1 MKPELV
7 LDEDEKKTRFRKFL
21 SKKAIKEE
29 TTEAPQ
35 FIPLKVELNTKT
47 ILKVA
52 IYENNQR

>member
-35 FIPLKVELNTKT
+35 FIPLKVELNTDDS
-47 ILKVA
+47 
-52 IYENNQR
+52 NQQEHFK